1 MSRCQAPFSLRR
13 DGGRVQTGIMCG
25 RFANDAKVDE
35 MIQEFVAQGG
45 DYRDWTPQYSIAP
58 TAVIPIVRERQNRE
72 TGEITRSVDPA
83 VWNFHPSF
91 MKESKRPQFNTRIE
105 TVATNG
111 LWKGAF
117 ASSRCLVPMR
127 GYYEWTGEPGNKQ
140 AFFLHGEQP
149 MLAAAGIYTA
159 RKVGDEWEVS
169 TSIITR
175 EARDAS
181 GEVHDRMPV
190 FLDRDAWDEY
200 LAPVKLDDA
209 GKEEMV
215 ALLSAES
222 EKVSSSISSYEVDR
236 KVNNTR
242 TADPEDPTLIEPLD

>member
-1 MSRCQAPFSLRR
+1 
-13 DGGRVQTGIMCG
+13 MCG
-25 RFANDAKVDE
+25 RFVVSQQADDLTAVFDAENDFA
-35 MIQEFVAQGG
+35 
-45 DYRDWTPQYSIAP
+45 DWRPSYSLAP
-58 TAVIPIVRERQNRE
+58 TDTVPIVRERARSD
-72 TGEITRSVDPA
+72 TGEFVRRLEPA
-83 VWNFHPSF
+83 RWNFHPAF
-91 MKESKRPQFNTRIE
+91 MKESKRPQFNSRIE

-117 ASSRCLVPMR
+117 ASGRCIVPMR
-127 GYYEWTGEPGNKQ
+127 GYYEWTGEPGHKR

-190 FLDRDAWDEY
+190 FLDRDVWDEY
-200 LAPVKLDDA
+200 LDPEKLDEE
-209 GKEEMV
+209 GKRRMV
-215 ALLSAES
+215 ALLDAES
-222 EKVSSSISSYEVDR
+222 EKVASTIESHEVDR

-242 TADPEDPTLIEPLD
+242 TVDPEDPSLIEPLD